1 MKRPAIMN
9 RKIKQ
14 IIALNIIACI
24 IIYKKG
30 QKESKKDPTKM
41 NMQNI
46 KLK

>member
-1 MKRPAIMN
+1 MKRPAIIN

-14 IIALNIIACI
+14 KIALNITACI

-30 QKESKKDPTKM
+30 KKESKKDPTKM

-46 KLK
+46 KLT